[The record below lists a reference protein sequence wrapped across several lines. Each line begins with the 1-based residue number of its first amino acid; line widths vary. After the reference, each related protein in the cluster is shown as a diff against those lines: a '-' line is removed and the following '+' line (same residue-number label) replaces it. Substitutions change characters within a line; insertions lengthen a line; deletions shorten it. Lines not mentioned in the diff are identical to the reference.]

1 MSDSFVNLPLDKL
14 KNRENIV
21 SRVERLEGKTG
32 ARPSATAVSLGEI
45 AGQTGTLS
53 VDGSIVVMNR
63 ADGIADV
70 TINDAGIFFRNQEG
84 TVGFVP
90 SGGVDAGA
98 VEIYISGDDY
108 LEFFNNI
115 NSKGFAFLYYDSG
128 GGSIETVINESGI
141 RVSAGSI
148 TASAGNVVVDSPGYD
163 LLYGSLAAHEG
174 FFPVSE
180 TWTRTGTHSF
190 TVPSN
195 LESRYRKGTKLAYT
209 DAGVSE
215 YGVVGSSVFVTTDN
229 ATTVTL
235 IPNTDYSM
243 STDTIADPYVSYIDN
258 PIGFP
263 DWFNFDAA
271 PSGFSAVPASPSY
284 RWRTSGK
291 CIFIS
296 YVELSN
302 GTSNATTFTATG
314 PIAPVQGV
322 AAVAGTLVD
331 NGTLRTVAGRVTMS
345 AGSAAI
351 AFRTDMASGAWTN
364 ANGKRAVAEW
374 YYEF

>member
-1 MSDSFVNLPLDKL
+1 MTDFVNLPLDKL

-21 SRVERLEGKTG
+21 SRVERLEGRTG

-53 VDGSIVVMNR
+53 VDGSIVVVNR
-63 ADGIADV
+63 EDGLADV
-70 TINDAGIFFRNQEG
+70 TINDDGINIRNQEG
-84 TVGFVP
+84 AVNFVDT
-90 SGGVDAGA
+90 SGGIQTLQIYSDAFDDLVLKNEVGSGSSAIRFDVDDTAHNVIQFIFDELGL
-98 VEIYISGDDY
+98 YI
-108 LEFFNNI
+108 
-115 NSKGFAFLYYDSG
+115 
-128 GGSIETVINESGI
+128 T
-141 RVSAGSI
+141 AGSI
-148 TASAGNVVVDSPGYD
+148 TAAIGNVVINSPGYD
-163 LLYGSLAAHEG
+163 LYYGALAAHEG
-174 FFPVSE
+174 FFPVND

-296 YVELSN
+296 YVELNN

-331 NGTLRTVAGRVTMS
+331 NGVLRTVAGRVTMS